1 MKKIILSA
9 GGTGGHIFPMVALYE
24 GLKQENHDIMLITD
38 IRVEKY
44 INDLNIKFKLVD
56 AASPFGKK
64 YFIYG
69 IFTISK
75 IIKSIFQ
82 SYKILKKF
90 KPDLVIGCG
99 GYVSFSVLIASKLL
113 GIKIILYET
122 NSVLGRVNK
131 IFSKYSSK
139 IITGY
144 KDPIKLNKKYT
155 DKTFYVGQLIRKNIL
170 SINIDLKKI
179 KKDQINLLVLGGS
192 QGANV
197 FSKSLPK
204 ILKKLLIKNIS
215 IHVFHQSNNKDV
227 NYITEEYKKIQNT
240 KNFSFDV
247 FTFEPNI
254 QKYYKF
260 SNLVI
265 CRSGSSTLSELCA
278 IQLPFIAIPLPSSL
292 DNHQY
297 FNAKFYADN
306 DCGWLIKQ
314 DTDLENNLYNKL
326 NYIFQNYNEEISK
339 KAENF
344 NKIMKKDT
352 LANFL
357 KLLN

>member
-1 MKKIILSA
+1 M
-9 GGTGGHIFPMVALYE
+9 
-24 GLKQENHDIMLITD
+24 
-38 IRVEKY
+38 
-44 INDLNIKFKLVD
+44 
-56 AASPFGKK
+56 
-64 YFIYG
+64 
-69 IFTISK
+69 
-75 IIKSIFQ
+75 
-82 SYKILKKF
+82 
-90 KPDLVIGCG
+90 
-99 GYVSFSVLIASKLL
+99 
-113 GIKIILYET
+113 
-122 NSVLGRVNK
+122 LGRVNK

-144 KDPIKLNKKYT
+144 KDPIKLNKKYF
-155 DKTFYVGQLIRKNIL
+155 DKTFYVGQLIRKNIS
-170 SINIDLKKI
+170 SIDIDLSKI

-204 ILKKLLIKNIS
+204 ILKKLLMKNIS

-227 NYITEEYKKIQNT
+227 NYITEEYTKIQNT

-247 FTFEPNI
+247 FTFDPDI

-314 DTDLENNLYNKL
+314 DSNLENNLYNKL
-326 NYIFQNYNEEISK
+326 NYIFQNYDEEISK
-339 KAENF
+339 KVENF

>member
-9 GGTGGHIFPMVALYE
+9 GGTGGHVFPMVALYE
-24 GLKQENHDIMLITD
+24 GLKKEHQEIMLITD

-44 INDLNIKFKLVD
+44 INNLNIKFQLVD
-56 AASPFGKK
+56 AVSPFGKK

-144 KDPIKLNKKYT
+144 KDPIKLNKKYIN
-155 DKTFYVGQLIRKNIL
+155 KTFYVGQLIRKNIL
-170 SINIDLKKI
+170 STDIGLKKI
-179 KKDQINLLVLGGS
+179 QQDKINLLVLGGS
-192 QGANV
+192 QGANI
-197 FSKSLPK
+197 FSKLLPK
-204 ILKKLLIKNIS
+204 ILKKLLVKDIS

-227 NYITEEYKKIQNT
+227 NNITEEYKKIQNM

-247 FTFEPNI
+247 FNFEPNI
-254 QKYYKF
+254 QKYYQL

-297 FNAKFYADN
+297 FNAKFYVDHE
-306 DCGWLIKQ
+306 CGWLIKQ
-314 DTDLENNLYNKL
+314 DSDLEYNLYSKL
-326 NYIFQNYNEEISK
+326 NYIFQNYNEEISQKAKNFETIIK
-339 KAENF
+339 KN
-344 NKIMKKDT
+344 T
-352 LANFL
+352 LENFL
-357 KLLN
+357 KLIN